1 MKSNPA
7 SQTQNKKAVIFAGIT
22 VVIWSLAYVL
32 TKIGLRYFDAFSLS
46 VFRYLAGGAG
56 MLILILIRREKL
68 PALKDIPLFFLLG
81 AFGFTLYV
89 LTFNYGAESVTVAT
103 SSVII
108 AAAPVTTAIGA
119 AIFFHEKMN
128 HRQIAATIVECVGV
142 IIVCTWDGVLQMNTG
157 VIWIVL
163 AMLCFTAYN
172 LLARFLVNRYSSMQI
187 TEYSL
192 LTASL
197 TFLFFTPAAVRRT
210 HSYPLPGIL
219 AVLAMG
225 LICSGLAYILWAQA
239 MKDADNTATVS
250 NTLFAEPV
258 ITSLLGFLLLR
269 EIPTIGTLIG
279 GVIILFGLILFSNP
293 GRKKVLH
300 KQS

>member
-1 MKSNPA
+1 MQMNSNK
-7 SQTQNKKAVIFAGIT
+7 NFRAVTLAGIT
-22 VVIWSLAYVL
+22 VIIWSLAYVL
-32 TKIGLRYFDAFSLS
+32 TKIGLKYFDAFSLS

-56 MLILILIRREKL
+56 MLVLILIRREKL
-68 PALKDIPLFFLLG
+68 PALKDVPLFFLLG

-89 LTFNYGAESVTVAT
+89 LTFNYGAGSVTVAT

-119 AIFFHEKMN
+119 TIFFHEKLSK
-128 HRQIAATIVECVGV
+128 RKVAATIIECVGV
-142 IIVCTWDGVLQMNTG
+142 VIVCTWDGVLQMNTG

-172 LLARFLVNRYSSMQI
+172 LLARFLVSKYSSMQI

-192 LTASL
+192 LTASI
-197 TFLFFTPAAVRRT
+197 TFLFFTPAAVHRT
-210 HSYPLPGIL
+210 HAYPLPGIL

-225 LICSGLAYILWAQA
+225 LICSGLAYILWAEA
-239 MKDADNTATVS
+239 MKEADNTAVVS

-258 ITSLLGFLLLR
+258 ITSILGFLLLG
-269 EIPTIGTLIG
+269 EVPTVGTLIG
-279 GVIILFGLILFSNP
+279 GIVILAGLILFAGKS
-293 GRKKVLH
+293 RK
-300 KQS
+300 

>member
-1 MKSNPA
+1 MDIYQKK
-7 SQTQNKKAVIFAGIT
+7 TNKKNTRAVLLAGIT
-22 VVIWSLAYVL
+22 VIIWSLAYVL

-56 MLILILIRREKL
+56 MLVLILIRRDKP
-68 PALKDIPLFFLLG
+68 PALRDVPLFFLLG

-119 AIFFHEKMN
+119 AVFFHEKLST
-128 HRQIAATIVECVGV
+128 RKIAATLVECVGV
-142 IIVCTWDGVLQMNTG
+142 VIVCAWDGVLRMNAG

-172 LLARFLVNRYSSMQI
+172 LMARFLVNRYSSMQI

-197 TFLFFTPAAVRRT
+197 TFLFFTPSALHRT
-210 HSYPLPGIL
+210 HAYPLPGIL

-239 MKDADNTATVS
+239 MKEADNTAVVS

-258 ITSLLGFLLLR
+258 ITSILGFLLLG
-269 EIPTIGTLIG
+269 EVPTAGTLIG
-279 GVIILFGLILFSNP
+279 GIIILAGLFLFAGKGKSE
-293 GRKKVLH
+293 G
-300 KQS
+300 